1 MQYFGQAI
9 GLIVAE
15 SKVQP
20 FWASYYALLAILFL
34 SVDWLI
40 FVFDEYF
47 PYLSSLLLMWQRVAD
62 EAASLVAVEYTDLKT
77 PILTIDDAI
86 AANSFFNERGIE
98 WAQGKSYYY
107 YHPCF

>member
-1 MQYFGQAI
+1 
-9 GLIVAE
+9 
-15 SKVQP
+15 
-20 FWASYYALLAILFL
+20 
-34 SVDWLI
+34 
-40 FVFDEYF
+40 
-47 PYLSSLLLMWQRVAD
+47 MWQRVAD

-107 YHPCF
+107 YHACF